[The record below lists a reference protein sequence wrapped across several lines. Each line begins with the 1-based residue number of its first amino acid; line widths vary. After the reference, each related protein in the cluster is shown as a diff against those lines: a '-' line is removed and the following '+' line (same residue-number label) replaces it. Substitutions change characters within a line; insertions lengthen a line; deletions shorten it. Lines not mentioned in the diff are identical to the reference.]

1 MSKMQNN
8 NKKNLLIFS
17 DQHSAGLVFG
27 IPLTKCIAN
36 DTDLQRKRNS
46 GSLKE
51 RRDSSDV
58 ILHRQPDRK
67 PSVSSQG
74 SEDNILSHNGTSF
87 TEGQKVGYKCS
98 SYLNTKLLTVEPYY
112 HINSYRR
119 LFNTFA
125 KSWRLSKGL
134 SMFHQL
140 QYLYFVT

>member
-8 NKKNLLIFS
+8 NKKKLLIFS

-112 HINSYRR
+112 YMNSYRR
-119 LFNTFA
+119 LFNTIA

-140 QYLYFVT
+140 LYLYFVT